1 MKELQEIE
9 ERLAELNERYKDLN
23 LDETGYFEL
32 RFIRRFYT
40 SLHFR
45 EDEIVN
51 TALRRRM
58 NNEID
63 DIELTEIMS
72 RKIRLHDEIE
82 ESYVELDKVIN
93 IKAALAKEKVTQK
106 RELEATIAANKK
118 LIANLRR
125 NLTNFKKKIAGITD
139 PTAKAILDEK
149 VVNDQKVI
157 DDLVESNKANA
168 QRLIELT

>member
-63 DIELTEIMS
+63 DIMHRYDGNVKIVSSPDKEFTVKYVLTFNHSI
-72 RKIRLHDEIE
+72 IR
-82 ESYVELDKVIN
+82 S
-93 IKAALAKEKVTQK
+93 
-106 RELEATIAANKK
+106 
-118 LIANLRR
+118 
-125 NLTNFKKKIAGITD
+125 
-139 PTAKAILDEK
+139 IL
-149 VVNDQKVI
+149 
-157 DDLVESNKANA
+157 
-168 QRLIELT
+168 